1 MLTKRLKV
9 SFAGG
14 QETAPVAM
22 VVQTASQYQSV
33 IHMESGCIRANAKS
47 IMGMMAF
54 GLHNGL
60 EVDVTTDGVDEAEAM
75 QAVEQQL
82 CCAG

>member
-1 MLTKRLKV
+1 MITKHIKV
-9 SFAGG
+9 TLSTN
-14 QETAPVAM
+14 QESMPVAM
-22 VVQTASQYQSV
+22 VVQTANQYQSV

-60 EVDVTTDGVDEAEAM
+60 EVDVTTDGIDEAEAM
-75 QAVEQQL
+75 TAVERQL
-82 CCAG
+82 CCAV

>member
-1 MLTKRLKV
+1 MITKRLKV
-9 SFAGG
+9 AFAGN
-14 QETAPVAM
+14 QDSMPVAM

-60 EVDVTTDGVDEAEAM
+60 EVEVTTDGVDEAEAM
-75 QAVEQQL
+75 TAVEKQL
-82 CCAG
+82 CCAV

>member
-1 MLTKRLKV
+1 MMTKHLKV
-9 SFAGG
+9 VLSAS
-14 QETAPVAM
+14 QESMPVAM

-60 EVDVTTDGVDEAEAM
+60 EVDVTADGVDEAEAVT
-75 QAVEQQL
+75 AVERQL
-82 CCAG
+82 CCAM